1 MSQEILKPVVLLGAR
16 SSHSLKLV
24 SKHLDPYFKVLTAD
38 DAESTWESLLE
49 NRDISL
55 LVAELALVIDKH
67 GLLERLRNAGDS
79 WLAATPLLLLVGEN
93 DTDEDHELAFQMGA
107 TDFINLP
114 FASTELS
121 ARARL
126 HANLYLQQQRRQSP
140 SGEMQSV
147 SAANL
152 LQQLSQQNYF
162 NSRVQQELSFSQRHR
177 SSFSLCKLKLDNVKA
192 IIAGFDKAT
201 AITAVKSIAQVI
213 QQTLRREDSL
223 CYLGNAEFCLLYPAT
238 NGIGATTAVNRIF
251 EQVSG
256 SEIAIAGKKVP
267 VTLSGAVYSCIA
279 TRETELEKI
288 FARLDASLTEARDQ
302 GGGRIVSSIPESAE
316 RVFSIDRTLKLIESG
331 STGDLS
337 QHCSALMLT
346 VLPLLEFA
354 DEALELGLETTNRSL
369 RQQLESGAGFEEK
382 K

>member
-1 MSQEILKPVVLLGAR
+1 MSQEQPKPVVLLAAR

-24 SKHLDPYFKVLTAD
+24 SKHLDPYFKVLTAE
-38 DAESTWESLLE
+38 DAGSAWDSLLE
-49 NRDISL
+49 FRDISL
-55 LVAELALVIDKH
+55 VVAELELVIDKH
-67 GLLERLRNAGDS
+67 GLLERLRSAGDS

-93 DTDEDHELAFQMGA
+93 DNDAGRELAFQMGA

-126 HANLYLQQQRRQSP
+126 HANLYLQQQQSP
-140 SGEMQSV
+140 SQEMQSV
-147 SAANL
+147 PAVNL
-152 LQQLSQQNYF
+152 LQQLSQQNFF
-162 NSRVQQELSFSQRHR
+162 NSRLQQELSFSQRHR

-201 AITAVKSIAQVI
+201 AITAVKVLARVV

-238 NGIGATTAVNRIF
+238 NGIGATTAVNQIF

-256 SEIAIAGKKVP
+256 KEIAIAGNKLP
-267 VTLSGAVYSCIA
+267 ITMSGAVYSCIA
-279 TRETELEKI
+279 TQETDIEKI
-288 FARLDASLTEARDQ
+288 LARLDASLAEAQDR
-302 GGGRIVSSIPESAE
+302 GGDRIVSLTTGPED
-316 RVFSIDRTLKLIESG
+316 RVFSIDRALKLIESG
-331 STGDLS
+331 RVDDLS
-337 QHCSALMLT
+337 RQAAPLMLT

-354 DEALELGLETTNRSL
+354 DEVLELGLEPVNRDL
-369 RQQLESGAGFEEK
+369 RRQLESGTGSGDK